1 MKFTKSFHG
10 IWSLFNILMIFGIK
24 EKCVILSQILY
35 CWLLLHIFL
44 CYLWQNSCDS
54 HHFYCVVLWCVGL
67 TWRVCQQRAAWLAG
81 VDLWLESSAIGL
93 GFVSFWHS
101 LICVLH
107 CCIRSISSH
116 IHTLKTL
123 IDALRGNVTAAANKL
138 FTNKLLSLVE
148 ILWQVRTMFEK
159 YICQRN
165 RSLS

>member
-10 IWSLFNILMIFGIK
+10 IWSLFNIMIFGIK

-35 CWLLLHIFL
+35 CWLLLHICL
-44 CYLWQNSCDS
+44 CYLWKNSCDS
-54 HHFYCVVLWCVGL
+54 HHFYCVVLWWRWPDMKCLPAEGSVTRWSWPMVG
-67 TWRVCQQRAAWLAG
+67 VF
-81 VDLWLESSAIGL
+81 VIGL
-93 GFVSFWHS
+93 GFVSFWHY

-116 IHTLKTL
+116 IHTLKAL

-148 ILWQVRTMFEK
+148 IVWQVRTMFEK